1 MSEPAERQYDSLRL
15 GAGAGPRRDAV
26 AVEEPME
33 VRVNGAPFAVVMR
46 TPGADRDLAAGFLLA
61 EDVVHGADE
70 IGLIEYCLDAEDEG
84 RGNVLNVLAYVPLGI
99 IGSGLG
105 WSAGVVALTGASASG
120 ITETLQLFST
130 RRYPSA
136 TDFLLNSAGTL
147 IGIALAGGRRTA
159 AGTAR
164 RPDEAH

>member
-1 MSEPAERQYDSLRL
+1 MRLALVLWVVLWAYVATPWRSFQPRPSLDNVQL
-15 GAGAGPRRDAV
+15 V
-26 AVEEPME
+26 
-33 VRVNGAPFAVVMR
+33 PFADGSV
-46 TPGADRDLAAGFLLA
+46 
-61 EDVVHGADE
+61 
-70 IGLIEYCLDAEDEG
+70 